1 MRPVAPL
8 GVPPA
13 LAALVALAGA
23 GCGGG
28 QPGTPPLPPGSAE
41 TPAPVAACQAA
52 TRLPTFH
59 RLNRTEYQNTV
70 NALLGTEQPLRA
82 GLPPDALLY
91 GFDNNADGP
100 VSAPLVQRYLN
111 LAQTAVAA
119 ALASPASRAALIP
132 CALEQPGCRRQVL
145 QEFLLRAFRRPP
157 TTADVDEHLRYFE
170 LCDES
175 PRAGLACALE
185 AALVSPNFLF
195 RTEVPEPAPTCAAEV
210 ALTGGAGG
218 QLSPYA
224 LAARL
229 SYFLWSSGPDQELL
243 EMAAS
248 GRLAEDAVIEAQ
260 VNRMLAP
267 SAQRRF
273 LRALVEGLPTQWLQ
287 LDSVVSAEPSPAVYP
302 AFDEELRQAMLAESR
317 LFFAEILQQNR
328 SALELVRA
336 PFTFLNQR
344 LARHYGLPPVEG
356 TAMRR
361 VDTSGTLRGGVLGQA
376 SFHTITSSSENTS
389 MVLRGRWVLQNLL
402 CTSLGDPPPGA
413 EEMVPAPDPALGLT
427 RRQSLQQRTGTPPC
441 NACHDILN
449 PIGFGLEVFDG
460 IGAQRSSDRGQPIDA
475 SGALPTGE
483 KFQDTDQLLELL
495 RADPRFPVCLTRKL
509 LTFAL
514 GHGLTSRCEEQAV
527 QGLAEAFKAD
537 DFRLKNHLVRIAR
550 SELFRT
556 ARRQPEEAAP

>member
-1 MRPVAPL
+1 MRLLRWLRLFAVVLAP
-8 GVPPA
+8 GA
-13 LAALVALAGA
+13 LAAACGA
-23 GCGGG
+23 ADS
-28 QPGTPPLPPGSAE
+28 TVSTLPPGSAE
-41 TPAPVAACQAA
+41 TPVSVPACQSVP
-52 TRLPTFH
+52 RLPTFH

-70 NALLGTEQPLRA
+70 NALLGTQQTLRA

-91 GFDNNADGP
+91 GFDNNVDGP

-111 LAQTAVAA
+111 LAETAVAA
-119 ALASPASRAALIP
+119 ALDSPASRAALIP
-132 CALEQPGCRRQVL
+132 CALEQPACRRQVL
-145 QEFLLRAFRRPP
+145 QRFLPRAFRRPV
-157 TTADVDEHLRYFE
+157 TAAEIDEHLRYFE
-170 LCDES
+170 ICDDS

-185 AALVSPNFLF
+185 AALVSPSFLF
-195 RTEVPEPAPTCAAEV
+195 RTELPEPAPTCAAEA
-210 ALTGGAGG
+210 ALTGGTGG
-218 QLSPYA
+218 QLSPFA

-243 EMAAS
+243 DLAAS

-267 SAQRRF
+267 AAQRRF
-273 LRALVEGLPTQWLQ
+273 LRALVEGLPAQWLQ
-287 LDSVVSAEPSPAVYP
+287 LDSLATAEPSLAVYP
-302 AFDEELRQAMLAESR
+302 AFDEELRQALAAESQ

-336 PFTFLNQR
+336 PFTFANQR
-344 LARHYGLPPVEG
+344 LARHYGLPPVAG
-356 TAMRR
+356 AAMQR

-389 MVLRGRWVLQNLL
+389 IVARGRWVLQNLL

-413 EEMVPAPDPALGLT
+413 QEMVPAPDPALGLS
-427 RRQSLQQRTGTPPC
+427 RRQSLERRTGTPPC

-449 PIGFGLEVFDG
+449 PVGFGLEVFDG
-460 IGAQRSSDRGQPIDA
+460 VGAQRSSERGQPIDA

-483 KFQDTDQLLELL
+483 RFQDTEQLLELL
-495 RADPRFPVCLTRKL
+495 RSDARFPVCLTRKL
-509 LTFAL
+509 LTYAL

-527 QGLAEAFKAD
+527 QALAEAFKAD
-537 DFRLKNHLVRIAR
+537 GFRLKNHVVRIAR

-556 ARRQPEEAAP
+556 ARRQPEEPAP